1 MKKNNFVIINNEKT
15 LDIIKMKVNEE
26 NYILLDYEKVIN
38 SLYKSFSCSKKNVYN
53 QFRND
58 FNRCHYFIN
67 NNIEKN
73 INVFSNYFEFS
84 MYKYSVKPYIIFM
97 LSNQAIMG
105 IALEYLYKNLNK
117 KNLYIGELKEKSNLI
132 FNFISN
138 NNNLYLKISKVL
150 RLFTILKG
158 NKDVTIKK
166 ISINIF
172 ISLNEKDKV
181 IILYK
186 ILKN

>member
-1 MKKNNFVIINNEKT
+1 MKKDNFVIINNEKT
-15 LDIIKMKVNEE
+15 LDILKMKTNEE
-26 NYILLDYEKVIN
+26 HYIILDYEKVIN
-38 SLYKSFSCSKKNVYN
+38 NLYKSFKCSKSSIYT
-53 QFRND
+53 QFKND
-58 FNRCHYFIN
+58 FPRCSYIIN
-67 NNIEKN
+67 NNIEKS

-84 MYKYSVKPYIIFM
+84 MYKYNIKPYVIFM

-105 IALEYLYKNLNK
+105 TALEHLYKNLNK
-117 KNLYIGELKEKSNLI
+117 KNLYIGELKDKSNLV
-132 FNFISN
+132 FNFITN

-150 RLFTILKG
+150 RLFTIIKG
-158 NKDVTIKK
+158 NKDVTLKK

-172 ISLNEKDKV
+172 ISLNERDKI